1 MHAALFASM
10 GDVCGALMLV
20 PQEEHGV
27 QIGVDYPWPVPDS
40 DLPCA
45 RMKQVERLKQ
55 QRAEAKQAAA
65 AARREELRQQKQ
77 RRGRSS
83 GQRLSDEALDEN
95 KKAMMK
101 ESVKERK
108 KGSSTKGSAAD
119 DKYRYHDDPKDKMR
133 PVGIQ
138 RPATE

>member
-20 PQEEHGV
+20 PQEKHGV

-77 RRGRSS
+77 RGRSS